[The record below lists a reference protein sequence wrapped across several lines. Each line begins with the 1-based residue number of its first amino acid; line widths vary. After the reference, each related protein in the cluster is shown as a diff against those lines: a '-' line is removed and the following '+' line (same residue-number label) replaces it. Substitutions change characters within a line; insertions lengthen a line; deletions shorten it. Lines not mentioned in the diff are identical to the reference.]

1 MATEAIN
8 DIGFCFSILLYNN
21 RVLVK
26 LSKEI
31 CLSRIQTLSASVY
44 SSCSFINNKIPD

>member
-8 DIGFCFSILLYNN
+8 DISFCFGILLCNS

-26 LSKEI
+26 LSEEVYF
-31 CLSRIQTLSASVY
+31 SRIQTLSASVY
-44 SSCSFINNKIPD
+44 GSCSFINNKILD